1 MEAIF
6 QGVHLLKEA
15 TIFMGPLILVKLVSG
30 LHKELDQLEN
40 EVTTYSGDIWMNQM
54 FSTNHVG
61 T

>member
-6 QGVHLLKEA
+6 QGVHLSKEA

-40 EVTTYSGDIWMNQM
+40 EVTTYKVETPMTDNLSI
-54 FSTNHVG
+54 SA
-61 T
+61 